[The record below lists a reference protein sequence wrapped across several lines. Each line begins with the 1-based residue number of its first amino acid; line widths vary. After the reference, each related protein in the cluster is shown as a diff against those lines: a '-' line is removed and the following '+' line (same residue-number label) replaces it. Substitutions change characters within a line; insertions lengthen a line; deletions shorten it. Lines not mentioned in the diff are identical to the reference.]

1 MSTRRFGRL
10 PNWWSRSSSG
20 RDFLLVS
27 ITATATGTGIAAM
40 KCLLAI
46 SILIDFHSRI
56 AEVSLTGLEDLTG
69 LSRPMVI
76 RGIQRL
82 EMLGVLI
89 SDKDYR
95 TNRYELTINYGDSYW
110 AKVPVDT
117 VRKRLKTISN
127 RGIAPF
133 TALKIYITI
142 LNLRYKDRTTVQ
154 VMHETLRDY
163 TAVHPNHV
171 RHGLPLLYRRA
182 LTHLTPP
189 EHPAPTASPILRFQH
204 PN

>member
-1 MSTRRFGRL
+1 MSSRRFGRL
-10 PNWWSRSSSG
+10 PNWWSRSTDG

-27 ITATATGTGIAAM
+27 IKSNEAGVGIAAM

-46 SILIDFHSRI
+46 SILIDFHSRV
-56 AEVSLTGLEDLTG
+56 AEVSLTGLEELTG

-76 RGIQRL
+76 RGIEKL
-82 EMLGVLI
+82 ERLGVVV

-95 TNRYELTINYGDSYW
+95 TNRYELTVKNGDTYW

-133 TALKIYITI
+133 TALKLYITI

-154 VMHETLRDY
+154 IMHETLRDY
-163 TAVHPNHV
+163 TGVQPNQI
-171 RHGLPLLYRRA
+171 RHGLDVLYSSALIHLMPRDDRA
-182 LTHLTPP
+182 TN
-189 EHPAPTASPILRFQH
+189 EYQILGL
-204 PN
+204 

>member
-1 MSTRRFGRL
+1 MSSRRFGRL
-10 PNWWSRSSSG
+10 PNWWSRSTNG
-20 RDFLLVS
+20 QDFLLVS
-27 ITATATGTGIAAM
+27 IKSNDAGVGIAAM

-46 SILIDFHSRI
+46 SILIDFHSRV
-56 AEVSLTGLEDLTG
+56 AEVSLTGLEELTG

-76 RGIQRL
+76 RGIEKL
-82 EMLGVLI
+82 EKLEVI
-89 SDKDYR
+89 DSDRDYR
-95 TNRYELTINYGDSYW
+95 TNRYELTVKNGDAYW

-133 TALKIYITI
+133 TALKLYITI

-163 TAVHPNHV
+163 TGVQPNQI
-171 RHGLPLLYRRA
+171 RHGLDVLYSSALLHLMPRDDRA
-182 LTHLTPP
+182 TN
-189 EHPAPTASPILRFQH
+189 EYQILGL
-204 PN
+204 

>member
-1 MSTRRFGRL
+1 
-10 PNWWSRSSSG
+10 
-20 RDFLLVS
+20 
-27 ITATATGTGIAAM
+27 M

-46 SILIDFHSRI
+46 SILIDFHSRV
-56 AEVSLTGLEDLTG
+56 AEVSLTGLEELTG

-76 RGIQRL
+76 RGIEKL
-82 EMLGVLI
+82 EKLGVI
-89 SDKDYR
+89 DSDKDYR
-95 TNRYELTINYGDSYW
+95 TNRYELTVKNGDTYW

-133 TALKIYITI
+133 TALKLYITI

-163 TAVHPNHV
+163 TGVQPNQI
-171 RHGLPLLYRRA
+171 RHGLDVLYSSALLHLMPRDDRA
-182 LTHLTPP
+182 TN
-189 EHPAPTASPILRFQH
+189 EYQILGL
-204 PN
+204 

>member
-1 MSTRRFGRL
+1 MSSRRFGRL
-10 PNWWSRSSSG
+10 PNWWSRSTNG

-27 ITATATGTGIAAM
+27 IKSNDAGVGIAAM

-46 SILIDFHSRI
+46 SILIDFHSRV
-56 AEVSLTGLEDLTG
+56 AEVSLTGLEELTG

-76 RGIQRL
+76 RGIEKL
-82 EMLGVLI
+82 EKLEVI
-89 SDKDYR
+89 DSDRDYR
-95 TNRYELTINYGDSYW
+95 TNRYELTVKNGDAYW

-133 TALKIYITI
+133 TALKLYITI

-163 TAVHPNHV
+163 TGVQPNQI
-171 RHGLPLLYRRA
+171 RHGLDVLYSSALLHLMPRDDRA
-182 LTHLTPP
+182 TN
-189 EHPAPTASPILRFQH
+189 EYQILGL
-204 PN
+204 

>member
-1 MSTRRFGRL
+1 MGWRASGG
-10 PNWWSRSSSG
+10 SGASGG
-20 RDFLLVS
+20 RDLWLGS
-27 ITATATGTGIAAM
+27 SEASDTGTGVAAM
-40 KCLLAI
+40 KGRLAI
-46 SILIDFHSRI
+46 SILIEFQSRI
-56 AEVSLTGLEDLTG
+56 AGGALTGLEDLTG

-163 TAVHPNHV
+163 TGVQPNQV
-171 RHGLPLLYRRA
+171 RHGLDVLYSSALIHLMPREDRA
-182 LTHLTPP
+182 TN
-189 EHPAPTASPILRFQH
+189 EYQILGL
-204 PN
+204 